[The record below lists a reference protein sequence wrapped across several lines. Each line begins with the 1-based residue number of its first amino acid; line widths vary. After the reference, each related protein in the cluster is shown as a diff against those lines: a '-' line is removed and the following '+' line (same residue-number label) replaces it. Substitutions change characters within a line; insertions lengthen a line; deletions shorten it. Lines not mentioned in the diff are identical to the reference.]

1 MNNIDDFNRLKPHL
15 LSIKKNEVCNPNMPV
30 DTYIQEAQDT
40 YYWCNIDRGELATAG
55 LNLTL
60 IDDILTRSEALQY
73 CQSIWVQE
81 HDKIVDNESQLKEL
95 SQLAFTLRNE
105 LVQFYHLTFL
115 DNSKLLEQIDQASV
129 GYTNTDLIHDLIRL
143 VQIGRSNTEIL
154 KQAYLDLTILD
165 IATTYAENLEL
176 LLDKLNEVKFTSKPT
191 KEIRD
196 RAFTY
201 LKQAVD
207 GIRATGQL
215 IFWRNQEKAQHYS
228 SAYFSDSRLE
238 IKASAVI

>member
-40 YYWCNIDRGELATAG
+40 YYWCNIDRDKLAVAG
-55 LNLTL
+55 LNLSA
-60 IDDILTRSEALQY
+60 IDNILMRSEALQY
-73 CQSIWVQE
+73 CQSVWVQE
-81 HDKIVDNESQLKEL
+81 HEKIVDHENQLKEL

-105 LVQFYHLTFL
+105 LVQFYRLTFL
-115 DNSKLLEQIDQASV
+115 DNSVLLKQIDQASV
-129 GYTNTDLIHDLIRL
+129 GHTNTDLIHDLTRL

-165 IATTYAENLEL
+165 IAETYAENLGVF
-176 LLDKLNEVKFTSKPT
+176 LDKLNEAKFTSKPT
-191 KEIRD
+191 KEMRD

-201 LKQAVD
+201 LKQAID
-207 GIRATGQL
+207 AIRATGQL
-215 IFWRNQEKAQHYS
+215 IFWKNQEKAKHYA